1 MRKNPTIRQRGR
13 LLKVVDVEP
22 ITTYDPSIDIEMPA
36 LNCYLENGDSFT
48 LYNVPF
54 DIAKAIAVLKNSFT
68 EIEVEEKDLLDSRG
82 TIYDVMIMF
91 SPKLTE
97 LHNSIKRVVIDSY
110 DINKGVYSAS
120 LYLEVDNLTV
130 KKALIPSH
138 ALFLAMLFKKPV
150 FVTEEVL
157 KISKEL
163 NSKFFGESDDGSS
176 FEDV

>member
-1 MRKNPTIRQRGR
+1 MKRNSTIKQRGR

-22 ITTYDPSIDIEMPA
+22 ITTYNPSIDLEMPA
-36 LNCYLENGDSFT
+36 LNCYLENGETFT

-54 DIAKAIAVLKNSFT
+54 DIAKAITALRSSYAEIDVEGDDSF
-68 EIEVEEKDLLDSRG
+68 DGRG

-91 SPKLTE
+91 SPRLTE

-110 DINKGVYSAS
+110 DVGKGVYSAS

-130 KKALIPSH
+130 KKTLIPSH

-157 KISKEL
+157 EISKEL
-163 NSKFFGESDDGSS
+163 GDEFFGESDDETT
-176 FEDV
+176 FKDV